1 MILYEKGLTGRWSKY
16 GLLLF
21 CFSLFVLENMCLCL
35 VLFLYMVNDE
45 EVEDLGG
52 LESMM
57 PLAEGARAG
66 TEERPAL
73 PTGASE
79 DELVVA
85 AALPEDTLVVA
96 APAAED
102 PAASVGPSQVAA

>member
-1 MILYEKGLTGRWSKY
+1 ME
-16 GLLLF
+16 
-21 CFSLFVLENMCLCL
+21 
-35 VLFLYMVNDE
+35 NDE

-66 TEERPAL
+66 TEEQPTP
-73 PTGASE
+73 PTGASK
-79 DELVVA
+79 DDSVA
-85 AALPEDTLVVA
+85 ATVLPKDTSVAA

-102 PAASVGPSQVAA
+102 LAASTDPSQVAG

>member
-1 MILYEKGLTGRWSKY
+1 MT
-16 GLLLF
+16 
-21 CFSLFVLENMCLCL
+21 
-35 VLFLYMVNDE
+35 NDE

-66 TEERPAL
+66 TKEQPAP

-79 DELVVA
+79 DDPVSA
-85 AALPEDTLVVA
+85 AALPEDTLVAA

-102 PAASVGPSQVAA
+102 PAASAGPSQVAG

>member
-1 MILYEKGLTGRWSKY
+1 MT
-16 GLLLF
+16 
-21 CFSLFVLENMCLCL
+21 
-35 VLFLYMVNDE
+35 NDE

-66 TEERPAL
+66 AEEQPAP

-79 DELVVA
+79 DDPVAA
-85 AALPEDTLVVA
+85 AALPKDTSVAA

-102 PAASVGPSQVAA
+102 PATSADPSQVAG